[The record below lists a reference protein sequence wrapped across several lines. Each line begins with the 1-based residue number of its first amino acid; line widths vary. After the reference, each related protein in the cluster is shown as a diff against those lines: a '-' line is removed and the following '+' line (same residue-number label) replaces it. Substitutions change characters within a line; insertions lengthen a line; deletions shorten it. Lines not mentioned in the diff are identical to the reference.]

1 MDKRFLYWAGISA
14 ALFLSVIFLRNYFKG
29 YSDLPGY
36 AERISHYVR
45 QAEDRTGELLDN
57 GPLIS
62 KLCQENGQSTGL
74 QERELTYLEGYYSA
88 PFTICIY
95 KDNQLLYWTNN
106 RNIPEPEDLRRISE
120 EPELHKTGPVYL
132 WSRKIPLSSLKDSA
146 GVYAV
151 LLIPVKYEFYPERTH
166 FKNHFPTSEKI
177 PAEIRITKVETQYP
191 VSLNDAGLPDFYLQ
205 SFRHSGANGRSW
217 GFLLQLA
224 AFLAL
229 CITFN
234 RFCKLLGKR
243 QGAFASAVVLFIGI
257 AGIRMLLEKSGLIN
271 WFDDV
276 VARQEAFGSAS
287 LSDSLGAI
295 LINIL
300 LLFWLL
306 LFTYRALRLS
316 SFTHT
321 SQPARWWVAGT
332 SYFAI
337 LLCMVMIAGLCKSL
351 VLDSGIEFDF
361 EHVFNLN
368 AGSFLAL
375 LGIILFQL
383 IFFVVSHRMT
393 LTIQRLRLNLTQ
405 RLLSILAACA
415 AVYPLFSNLD
425 AGFSIVLFYLVAFVY
440 LLLFDLFV
448 ESARPNI
455 TWLVI
460 WLIVF
465 AGFTAVI
472 LFKYSKDKDFAT
484 RQVIAERLAE
494 PVDSSLVLNV
504 VQTFRTL
511 STDQRIY
518 SLYLS
523 CSDSIDARN
532 ELLRV
537 IRQSLEQNHYIGEFY
552 SFQIAGS
559 NWKLPPGKTSTGT
572 DLTWLEDP
580 ERPIPS
586 AQMLTDSFYPLP
598 GKIHEYA
605 LRCNLL
611 LKESIPALS
620 VSLQLQRRSLHNQPE
635 FSSVTRPNRFKG
647 IPDLDHYDYAI
658 YYRDKLLE
666 SKGSFYES
674 RLSPE
679 LDTRSAIEEVVR
691 NGRSELV
698 LQSDTAYTV
707 AVGRPLSGLI
717 KPISLFSYLFA
728 LLVAVALLMAVLNTY
743 FHILPEQMK
752 FRLSSKLSLRSKI
765 QISVLALIV
774 FSFLFVGFVTV
785 YYFSNSSRNYDLE
798 RLQNKALSVQFDAQ
812 SQLSRLQSD
821 SISRADLSGLVS
833 QLSQVHQTDINIYD
847 TTGYLIRS
855 SDPEIYKTGSIAP
868 WMNSNALHILRAG
881 SSQIYIHEQESVG
894 DMQYKAAF
902 IPVRDQYEHAVAF
915 ISLPYSSK
923 LAGRENT
930 VEEFMGTL
938 LNVYVF
944 LLMIAGAIAIA
955 VANSI
960 TRPITVLG
968 EKLKAFKLGKRNEP
982 LHWSNNDELG
992 ALIREYNSMIDKLE
1006 KSAELLAQNEREVAW
1021 REMAKQVAHEIKNP
1035 LTPMKLSIQHLEQKI
1050 AGLPQE
1056 EIAPF
1061 VKRVASTLI
1070 EQIDNLTRIASE
1082 FSNFSKL
1089 PEPNNEKIVFNDL
1102 VASVHDLFRKRDD
1115 ILFSL
1120 YVPID
1125 EIYIFADRSHILRI
1139 LNNLLKNAIQAIP
1152 ADRKGRI
1159 NIRLFTRDGYAT
1171 LQVSDNGCGIPADM
1185 QDKVFYPNFTTK
1197 SSGTGLGLAISKDI
1211 AEAYGG
1217 RIYFSTV
1224 EDAGTDFYFELPLH
1238 YVES

>member
-1 MDKRFLYWAGISA
+1 MDKRFLYWASISA

-36 AERISHYVR
+36 AERISRYVR
-45 QAEDRTGELLDN
+45 QAEARTGELLDN
-57 GPLIS
+57 VPLVR
-62 KLCQENGQSTGL
+62 KLCQDSGHGGGL
-74 QERELTYLEGYYSA
+74 QEKELAYLEGYYSA

-95 KDNQLLYWTNN
+95 KDDRLLYWTNN
-106 RNIPEPEDLRRISE
+106 RNIPEPEDLQRISE
-120 EPELHKTGPVYL
+120 EPELNKTGPVYL
-132 WSRKIPLSSLKDSA
+132 WSRKIPLTSPD
-146 GVYAV
+146 GDTRVYAV

-166 FKNHFPTSEKI
+166 FKNHFPASEKI
-177 PAEIRITKVETQYP
+177 PAEIRTTKVETQYP

-205 SFRHSGANGRSW
+205 SFRHSGASGRSW

-243 QGAFASAVVLFIGI
+243 KGAFASVVALFAGI
-257 AGIRMLLEKSGLIN
+257 AGIRLLLEKSGLIT
-271 WFDDV
+271 WFDEA
-276 VARQEAFGSAS
+276 VAHQEAFGSAS

-306 LFTYRALRLS
+306 LFTYRALRLN
-316 SFTHT
+316 SFAHT
-321 SQPARWWVAGT
+321 SQPARWWIAGT

-351 VLDSGIEFDF
+351 VLDSGIAFDF

-368 AGSFLAL
+368 AGSLLAL

-393 LTIQRLRLNLTQ
+393 LTVQRLRLNLTQ
-405 RLLSILAACA
+405 RLLSILAACV
-415 AVYPLFSNLD
+415 AVFPLFDNLD
-425 AGFSIVLFYLVAFVY
+425 AGFSIILFYLVAFVY

-472 LFKYSKDKDFAT
+472 LFKYSKDKDLAT
-484 RQVIAERLAE
+484 RQVIAEHLAQ
-494 PVDSSLVLNV
+494 PVDSVLAVNV
-504 VQTFRTL
+504 VQTFRVL
-511 STDQRIY
+511 STDQRIF

-532 ELLRV
+532 ELLRA
-537 IRQSLEQNHYIGEFY
+537 ISQSLEQNHYISEFY
-552 SFQIAGS
+552 SPQITGS
-559 NWKLPPGKTSTGT
+559 RWSLPAKVSRGGN
-572 DLTWLEDP
+572 LAWLEDP
-580 ERPIPS
+580 ERPAPS
-586 AQMLTDSFYPLP
+586 ARMLIDTFYPLP
-598 GKIHEYA
+598 GRIHEYEF
-605 LRCNLL
+605 RCNLL
-611 LKESIPALS
+611 LKDSIPALS
-620 VSLQLQRRSLHNQPE
+620 VNLLLQRRSLHNQPE

-674 RLSPE
+674 RLPAE
-679 LDTRSAIEEVVR
+679 LDTRSAIAEVIR

-698 LQSDTAYTV
+698 LQDDTAYTV

-728 LLVAVALLMAVLNTY
+728 LLVAITLLMAVLNTY

-752 FRLSSKLSLRSKI
+752 FRLSGKLSLRSKI

-812 SQLSRLQSD
+812 SQLNRLQSD

-847 TTGYLIRS
+847 TTGHLIRS

-868 WMNSNALHILRAG
+868 WMNSNALHILGTG

-902 IPVRDQYEHAVAF
+902 IPVRDQYERAVAF

-960 TRPITVLG
+960 TRPISVLG

-1050 AGLPQE
+1050 AHLPQE
-1056 EIAPF
+1056 EITPF
-1061 VKRVASTLI
+1061 VKRVSSTLI

-1152 ADRKGRI
+1152 ADRKGLI

-1171 LQVSDNGCGIPADM
+1171 LQVSDNGCGIPDDM

-1211 AEAYGG
+1211 AETYGG
-1217 RIYFSTV
+1217 RIYFNTI
-1224 EDAGTDFYFELPLH
+1224 EDAGTDFYFEIPLH